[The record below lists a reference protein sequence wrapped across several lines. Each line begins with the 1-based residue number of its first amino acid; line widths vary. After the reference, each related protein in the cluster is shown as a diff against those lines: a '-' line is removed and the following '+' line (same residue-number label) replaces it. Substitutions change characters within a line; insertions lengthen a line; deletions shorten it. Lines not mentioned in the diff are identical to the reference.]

1 MRCRAHQAKV
11 LFKTYHPGPVS
22 ISCVPDLKGMA
33 LPHIFGDLS
42 FLDYFAISS
51 FIFFLVLRT
60 TFVCCSSH

>member
-1 MRCRAHQAKV
+1 MRCRVHQAKV
-11 LFKTYHPGPVS
+11 LFKTYHPGPVP

-42 FLDYFAISS
+42 FLDYFAIS